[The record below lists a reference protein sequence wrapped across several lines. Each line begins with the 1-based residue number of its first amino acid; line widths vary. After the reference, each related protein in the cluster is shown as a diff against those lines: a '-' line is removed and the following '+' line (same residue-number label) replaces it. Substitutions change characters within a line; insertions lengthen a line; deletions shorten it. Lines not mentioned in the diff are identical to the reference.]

1 MDAWPGGCACQPQ
14 AACVKGE
21 TYESKT
27 PADVCGVA
35 VVPLIVA
42 GRFVAAVRL
51 IVGCRFVAGCTSN
64 CGRTV
69 CGGLH
74 GWWLYVVCAMVDALR
89 EVAQALTKLLPCGR
103 GEAACAAVAVDAVEL
118 VVEP

>member
-1 MDAWPGGCACQPQ
+1 MQKKAWPRGARPGGCACQPQ

-35 VVPLIVA
+35 VVPLIV
-42 GRFVAAVRL
+42 
-51 IVGCRFVAGCTSN
+51 GCTAL

-69 CGGLH
+69 CGGCTV
-74 GWWLYVVCAMVDALR
+74 GGLYVVCAMVDALR
-89 EVAQALTKLLPCGR
+89 EVAQALTKLLPFGR
-103 GEAACAAVAVDAVEL
+103 GEAACASVAVDAVEL

>member
-1 MDAWPGGCACQPQ
+1 MRINTTSVCKKPGHVNAWPGGCACQPQ

-35 VVPLIVA
+35 VVPLIV
-42 GRFVAAVRL
+42 
-51 IVGCRFVAGCTSN
+51 GCRFVAGCTA
-64 CGRTV
+64 
-69 CGGLH
+69 GG
-74 GWWLYVVCAMVDALR
+74 LYVVCAMVDALR
-89 EVAQALTKLLPCGR
+89 EVAQALTKLLPFGR
-103 GEAACAAVAVDAVEL
+103 GEASYASVAVDAVEL

>member
-1 MDAWPGGCACQPQ
+1 MNAWPGGCACQPQ

-35 VVPLIVA
+35 VVPLIV
-42 GRFVAAVRL
+42 
-51 IVGCRFVAGCTSN
+51 GCRFVAGCTA
-64 CGRTV
+64 
-69 CGGLH
+69 GGL
-74 GWWLYVVCAMVDALR
+74 YVFCAMVDALC
-89 EVAQALTKLLPCGR
+89 EVAQTLTKLLPFGR
-103 GEAACAAVAVDAVEL
+103 GEAACASVAVDAVEL